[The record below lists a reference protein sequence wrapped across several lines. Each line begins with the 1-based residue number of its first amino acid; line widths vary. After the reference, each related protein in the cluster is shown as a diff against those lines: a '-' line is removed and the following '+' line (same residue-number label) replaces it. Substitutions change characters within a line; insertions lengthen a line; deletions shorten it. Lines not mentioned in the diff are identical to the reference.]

1 MLLCQWCSCKEPT
14 GSFVLYYCSLLSYK
28 CPGPAKTLRKRR
40 PPNDWTQVFT
50 QADHA
55 LVSILLATG
64 VCRGQEPA
72 PTASPTPV
80 PAQPA
85 TETAAPAVANT
96 AKPKIYFYRIKQF
109 TGSALEPSV
118 FCDDKELARMDN
130 GRYFVVTLEPGKHT
144 CRMGD
149 KQTGFEIDMKPGEEY
164 YARITIDMGFLKG
177 RGRLTLLAKEQ
188 GAFELKKVKLLAA
201 DKVKDR
207 TLVTGY
213 DGSEK
218 TQ

>member
-1 MLLCQWCSCKEPT
+1 MVTPRHSLRLMMLL
-14 GSFVLYYCSLLSYK
+14 
-28 CPGPAKTLRKRR
+28 A
-40 PPNDWTQVFT
+40 
-50 QADHA
+50 
-55 LVSILLATG
+55 SILFATT
-64 VCRGQEPA
+64 VCNAQEPA
-72 PTASPTPV
+72 PTASPTPA
-80 PAQPA
+80 PPA
-85 TETAAPAVANT
+85 TETPAPAAT
-96 AKPKIYFYRIKQF
+96 ETPAPAMASDAKPKIYFYRIKQF

-164 YARITIDMGFLKG
+164 YAKVTIEMGFLKG

-188 GAFELKKVKLLAA
+188 GAFELKKVQLLGA

-207 TLVTGY
+207 SLVTGY
-213 DGSEK
+213 EGSEK
-218 TQ
+218 KP